1 MTPRP
6 HITLQAPKAAAIFSI
21 AVIATASLTACSASR
36 HCTDPGICWANRD
49 DIVQAAKHCGLANF
63 DPPKMENGYAPWV
76 KGENPDTGPK
86 TTCII
91 ADIKSQGLQ
100 VTQ

>member
-1 MTPRP
+1 MT
-6 HITLQAPKAAAIFSI
+6 TWLNSKLQAPKRAQSAIIVAAGMA
-21 AVIATASLTACSASR
+21 LTACSANR

-49 DIVQAAKHCGLANF
+49 DIVQAAKRCGLANF
-63 DPPKMENGYAPWV
+63 DPPKLDNGYAPWV

-100 VTQ
+100 VTH